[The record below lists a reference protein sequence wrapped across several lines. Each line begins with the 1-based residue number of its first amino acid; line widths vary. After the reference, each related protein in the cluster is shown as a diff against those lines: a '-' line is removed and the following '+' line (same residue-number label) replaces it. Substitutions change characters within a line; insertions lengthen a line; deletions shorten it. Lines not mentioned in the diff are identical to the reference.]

1 MPLDGVREL
10 LGSGPDILLS
20 FHETHSTELPPP
32 EPSPEASTT
41 NTGSVNSNAHAWD
54 VGGGSSK
61 GGDGELSS
69 PCSSFRWKK
78 RSWPDGGRTTT
89 LAVEGGGILLS
100 KRGWGRWRHWAAA
113 KDDGGTGGHD
123 DAAGNLH
130 VSTNLST
137 HETQQPVDKQRAEIH
152 GSGEQGGRD
161 GEPIVARP
169 NDVAK
174 RVEHA
179 PAGAPAA
186 TQAVGVAETATN
198 DEGKHDAKGESSMI
212 AALASSLSISLSGT
226 CVVLEPWDYGSC
238 ESGKGA
244 QTRKRGARDHSIAG
258 PAVVLRADLSVTS
271 TSAFFLD
278 GHWTPDLGVGAH
290 AM

>member
-1 MPLDGVREL
+1 MPLAGAREL
-10 LGSGPDILLS
+10 LGSGPDIPLN
-20 FHETHSTELPPP
+20 FHETRSSGLPPP
-32 EPSPEASTT
+32 EPSPKASTT
-41 NTGSVNSNAHAWD
+41 TTGSVNSNAHAWG
-54 VGGGSSK
+54 VGGDSSK

-89 LAVEGGGILLS
+89 LAVEGGGVLLS
-100 KRGWGRWRHWAAA
+100 KRGWGRWRHWAAG
-113 KDDGGTGGHD
+113 KDDGGTGGND
-123 DAAGNLH
+123 DAAGDLH
-130 VSTNLST
+130 VSTNLPT
-137 HETQQPVDKQRAEIH
+137 RETQQPVDKQRAEIH
-152 GSGEQGGRD
+152 GSGGQGGRD
-161 GEPIVARP
+161 GEPIVASP

-179 PAGAPAA
+179 SAGAPAA

-198 DEGKHDAKGESSMI
+198 EEAKHDDESSLI
-212 AALASSLSISLSGT
+212 AELASSLSISLSGT
-226 CVVLEPWDYGSC
+226 CVVLEPWDYGLC

-244 QTRKRGARDHSIAG
+244 QTRERGGRDHNIAG